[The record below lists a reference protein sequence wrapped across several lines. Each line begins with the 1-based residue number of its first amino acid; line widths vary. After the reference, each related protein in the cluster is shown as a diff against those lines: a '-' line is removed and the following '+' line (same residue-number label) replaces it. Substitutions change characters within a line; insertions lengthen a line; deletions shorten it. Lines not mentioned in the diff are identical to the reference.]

1 MYNWP
6 ISDLWHFY
14 YTWIAPRCSETIYFG
29 IIVKSAIRTFRKH
42 ILYIGLSIFYI
53 TQVSKCP
60 KMAKIYDFTL
70 FPFFQS
76 HPVIFKATLLMLSQF
91 IIHLVCLG
99 TCIIYKLGVLEQV
112 YGLEVQLK
120 PKSHKKENVRERTL
134 SASTT
139 NYICAFKEKL
149 VPTFSVPPI

>member
-1 MYNWP
+1 M
-6 ISDLWHFY
+6 ILHF
-14 YTWIAPRCSETIYFG
+14 F
-29 IIVKSAIRTFRKH
+29 H
-42 ILYIGLSIFYI
+42 
-53 TQVSKCP
+53 
-60 KMAKIYDFTL
+60 
-70 FPFFQS
+70 FFQS

-120 PKSHKKENVRERTL
+120 PKSHKKENVRERNV

-139 NYICAFKEKL
+139 NRTCAFKEQ
-149 VPTFSVPPI
+149 